1 MRRDSRLLF
10 LGETL
15 AALSETLG
23 ADDLDELERIELLE
37 QWSDTLD
44 AMTRVAATG
53 RGGLRVKAGA
63 ILMFA
68 GRTDE
73 IHKALTLSLVS
84 DILAASR

>member
-37 QWSDTLD
+37 QWSGTLD
-44 AMTRVAATG
+44 AMTRVAATA

-63 ILMFA
+63 ILIFA
-68 GRTDE
+68 ARTGD
-73 IHKALTLSLVS
+73 IHKELTLSLVS
-84 DILAASR
+84 DLLGSAR